1 MVMIPDSAFVCRTK
15 QEESVD
21 ETNGYVTMIPHYLL
35 ARAVNTPLL
44 DAILQEHEHN
54 PIVLEAIQALWGNGP
69 SPARTS
75 LEDWQM
81 GGAIIWYQECV
92 YVPMNKEL

>member
-1 MVMIPDSAFVCRTK
+1 MVISDALSQQSDHNDGKSDNEDMDMIPDSAFVCRAK

-69 SPARTS
+69 SPA
-75 LEDWQM
+75 
-81 GGAIIWYQECV
+81 
-92 YVPMNKEL
+92 